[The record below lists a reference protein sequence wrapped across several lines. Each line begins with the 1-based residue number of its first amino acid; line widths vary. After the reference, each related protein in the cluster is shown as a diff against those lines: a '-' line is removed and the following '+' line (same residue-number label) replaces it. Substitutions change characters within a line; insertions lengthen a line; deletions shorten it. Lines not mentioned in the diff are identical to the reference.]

1 MLTSELTLVRGVRVF
16 ELQEITG
23 TNGRL
28 VVAEQPACLPFAANR
43 IFTLMDIP
51 QAEMRGTH
59 AHRQC
64 EQFLICVRG
73 SVTAVVDD
81 GALSKEL
88 ILNRP
93 TVGLYMPALT
103 WGAQY
108 NYSPD
113 AVLVVLASDPYD
125 AADYIED
132 YNEFLALVRADNC
145 DAANAPPG
153 AELPSIF
160 PAFSD
165 PIG

>member
-1 MLTSELTLVRGVRVF
+1 VTTTELSAVRGVRVI
-16 ELQEITG
+16 ELQEIAG
-23 TNGRL
+23 SNGRL
-28 VVAEQPACLPFAANR
+28 VVAEMPAGLPFAANR

-51 QAEMRGTH
+51 PAEMRGTH

-64 EQFLICVRG
+64 EQFLICMRG

-81 GALSKEL
+81 GTLSTEL
-88 ILNRP
+88 ILDRP

-125 AADYIED
+125 AADYIEE
-132 YNEFLALVRADNC
+132 YSEFLKLVKS
-145 DAANAPPG
+145 G
-153 AELPSIF
+153 ARDGGRTSPVAEPVSNF
-160 PAFSD
+160 PAFSH
-165 PIG
+165 PPC